1 MGEGGKGKGRRPGKC
16 SVVAVAGA
24 LGGGGGGLGGREQGA
39 GGGRCRGAIVPE
51 WLEHTILRP
60 FDISAFKV
68 GYREVAAELTTVI
81 SVALH
86 DKEPIPAIPS
96 DTDIQA
102 AQHFEFKRLAT
113 WVTPATIDKLAVASR
128 AGISKAVGQMVQ
140 SGEEMLVSAVK
151 GDRAFTADEGRTVH
165 RKLASTAKTRAQA
178 AAQTFLIEVLT
189 EHRAY
194 PQWTEEDL
202 CRLSDRLKLI
212 DVTLRQGAPAWY
224 DRAVT
229 KADLAG
235 RLQRSADEVGTALVQ
250 RASRVIAAL
259 KHTLDECS
267 TLVEK
272 LPNMHLRQDTYTKQC
287 VESRKKM
294 RGLIDALRRAA
305 EQLCMMKEVVVNCR
319 QDVTDDAK
327 LIEHC
332 HEACLMARLLTFAK
346 IEAPLS
352 EALSTAYMELLETCK
367 RCALVLEGHLSMGD
381 VLHVSLDLRERQ
393 WPANAAQQLRAARR
407 DHLQR
412 AEGVYSRLAQMF
424 NVVVPPGM
432 PEQLDKMRSLGPG
445 GPIVSSML
453 AGACECLHVL
463 ACSVCIQ
470 PLAATRL
477 ER

>member
-1 MGEGGKGKGRRPGKC
+1 MASFGGLLVGEGGRARGGGRGN
-16 SVVAVAGA
+16 AGSWRWRA
-24 LGGGGGGLGGREQGA
+24 LLGGGGGLGGREQGA

-259 KHTLDECS
+259 KQKLDQIS
-267 TLVEK
+267 TLVAS
-272 LPNMHLRQDTYTKQC
+272 LPNVDSCEEAYRQRC
-287 VESRKKM
+287 VKSRKKM

-305 EQLCMMKEVVVNCR
+305 QQLCMMKEVVVNCR

-332 HEACLMARLLTFAK
+332 HEACGMARILKPRASSPVSPTFASSE
-346 IEAPLS
+346 EAKV
-352 EALSTAYMELLETCK
+352 EASLSTAYMELLETCE
-367 RCALVLEGHLSMGD
+367 RCALVLEGHVSMGD
-381 VLHVSLDLRERQ
+381 VLDVSLDLRERQ
-393 WPANAAQQLRAARR
+393 WPADAAHNLRAARR

-424 NVVVPPGM
+424 NVVVPHGM

-453 AGACECLHVL
+453 
-463 ACSVCIQ
+463 
-470 PLAATRL
+470 
-477 ER
+477 